1 MKKLNCKNILAFVL
15 ILTLF
20 TSCTKNERVKYF
32 GGKDEIKLKDNE
44 ILINITWKESDMW
57 VLTLDTTTNIKYF
70 RESSSWGVFEG
81 EIIIK

>member
-1 MKKLNCKNILAFVL
+1 MKTKKLKIILGLLL
-15 ILTLF
+15 ITTLF

-32 GGKDEIKLKDNE
+32 GGKDELKLKDNE
-44 ILINITWKESDMW
+44 ILINITWKDSDMW
-57 VLTLDTTTNIKYF
+57 VLTIDTTTNIKYF